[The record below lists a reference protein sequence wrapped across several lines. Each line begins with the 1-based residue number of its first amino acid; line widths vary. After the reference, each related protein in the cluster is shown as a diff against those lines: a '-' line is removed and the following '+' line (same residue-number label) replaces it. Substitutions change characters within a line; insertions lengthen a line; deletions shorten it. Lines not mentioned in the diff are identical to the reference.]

1 MRRKKWLAA
10 LLCAVVGITTA
21 ACGGNSDTPSTKE
34 AENSKS
40 EEQTKEKETEKE
52 SETEEENQAEEVE
65 LHILAAA
72 SMTDVMNEIADKYK
86 EDHPEITLTFSFDS
100 SGTLQTQIEEGAPAD
115 VFISAALKQM
125 NELKDQELMDE
136 DSIIELLENKVVLI
150 KPKGSELDISS
161 FEDVASDKVEMVA
174 IGNSDVPVGQYTQ
187 TIYESL
193 ELWDQIQAKANYA
206 TNVRQVLDWVATE
219 NADCGIVY
227 ATDAAI
233 EPEVEIICEAP
244 EGSCTPAIYPAGIV
258 KDSEYPEEAEAF
270 MDFLKTDDVK
280 EIFEKYQFTY
290 IYSE

>member
-1 MRRKKWLAA
+1 MRRKKWFVA
-10 LLCAVVGITTA
+10 LLCTVVGIIAA
-21 ACGGNSDTPSTKE
+21 ACGGNSDDLSTKE
-34 AENSKS
+34 AENTQ
-40 EEQTKEKETEKE
+40 EQTQQSER
-52 SETEEENQAEEVE
+52 ETEEGKAEEVE

-72 SMTDVMNEIADKYK
+72 SMTDVLTEIADKY
-86 EDHPEITLTFSFDS
+86 EEEHPEITLTFSFDS

-125 NELKDQELMDE
+125 NELNEQGLMDE

-150 KPKGSELDISS
+150 KPKGSELDIAS
-161 FEDVASDKVEMVA
+161 FEDVASDKVTMVA

-187 TIYESL
+187 TIYENL
-193 ELWDQIQAKANYA
+193 GLWDQIQEKANYA
-206 TNVRQVLDWVATE
+206 TNVRQVLDWVATK

-233 EPEVEIICEAP
+233 EPEVEIISEAP

-258 KDSEYPEEAEAF
+258 KDSEYPEQAKEF
-270 MDFLKTDDVK
+270 MDFLKTDEVK
-280 EIFEKYQFTY
+280 EIFENYQFTY

>member
-1 MRRKKWLAA
+1 MRRKKWFVA
-10 LLCAVVGITTA
+10 LLCAVVGITAA
-21 ACGGNSDTPSTKE
+21 ACGGNGDNSSTKE
-34 AENSKS
+34 VENTQ
-40 EEQTKEKETEKE
+40 EQTQQSER
-52 SETEEENQAEEVE
+52 ETEEGKAEEVE

-72 SMTDVMNEIADKYK
+72 SMTDVLTEIADKY
-86 EDHPEITLTFSFDS
+86 EEEHPEITLTFSFDS

-125 NELKDQELMDE
+125 NELNEQGLMDE

-150 KPKGSELDISS
+150 KSKGSELDIAS
-161 FEDVASDKVEMVA
+161 FEDVASDKVTMAA

-187 TIYESL
+187 TIYENL
-193 ELWDQIQAKANYA
+193 GLWDQIQEKANYA
-206 TNVRQVLDWVATE
+206 TNVRQVLDWVATK

-233 EPEVEIICEAP
+233 EPEVEIISEAP

-258 KDSEYPEEAEAF
+258 KDSEYPEQAKEF
-270 MDFLKTDDVK
+270 MDFLKTDEVK
-280 EIFEKYQFTY
+280 EIFENYQFTY

>member
-1 MRRKKWLAA
+1 MRRKKWFVA
-10 LLCAVVGITTA
+10 LLCAVVGITAA
-21 ACGGNSDTPSTKE
+21 ACGGNSYDPSTKE
-34 AENSKS
+34 AENTQ
-40 EEQTKEKETEKE
+40 EQTQQSEKETEE
-52 SETEEENQAEEVE
+52 SKAEEVE

-72 SMTDVMNEIADKYK
+72 SMTDVLTEIADKY
-86 EDHPEITLTFSFDS
+86 EEEHPEITLTFSFDS

-125 NELKDQELMDE
+125 NELNEQGLMDE

-150 KPKGSELDISS
+150 KPKGSELDIAS
-161 FEDVASDKVEMVA
+161 FEDVASDKVTMVA

-187 TIYESL
+187 TIYENL
-193 ELWDQIQAKANYA
+193 GLWDQIQEKANYA
-206 TNVRQVLDWVATE
+206 TNVRQVLDWVATK

-233 EPEVEIICEAP
+233 EPEVEIISEAP

-258 KDSEYPEEAEAF
+258 KDSEYPEQAKEF
-270 MDFLKTDDVK
+270 MDFLKTDEVK
-280 EIFEKYQFTY
+280 EIFENYQFTY

>member
-1 MRRKKWLAA
+1 MRRKKWFVA
-10 LLCAVVGITTA
+10 LLCTVVGIIAA
-21 ACGGNSDTPSTKE
+21 ACGGNSDDPSTKE
-34 AENSKS
+34 AENTQ
-40 EEQTKEKETEKE
+40 EQTQQSER
-52 SETEEENQAEEVE
+52 ETEEGKAEEVE

-72 SMTDVMNEIADKYK
+72 SMTDVLTEIADKYK
-86 EDHPEITLTFSFDS
+86 EEHPEITLTFSFDS

-125 NELKDQELMDE
+125 NELNEQGLMDE

-150 KPKGSELDISS
+150 KPKGSELDIAS
-161 FEDVASDKVEMVA
+161 FEDVASDKVTMAA

-187 TIYESL
+187 TIYENL
-193 ELWDQIQAKANYA
+193 GLWDQIQEKANYA
-206 TNVRQVLDWVATE
+206 TNVRQVLDWVATK

-233 EPEVEIICEAP
+233 EPEVEIISEAP

-258 KDSEYPEEAEAF
+258 KDSEYPEQAKEF
-270 MDFLKTDDVK
+270 MDFLKTDEVK
-280 EIFEKYQFTY
+280 EIFENYQFTY

>member
-1 MRRKKWLAA
+1 MRRKKWFVA
-10 LLCAVVGITTA
+10 LLCAVVGITAA
-21 ACGGNSDTPSTKE
+21 ACGGNGDNSSTKE
-34 AENSKS
+34 VENTQERTQQS
-40 EEQTKEKETEKE
+40 ER
-52 SETEEENQAEEVE
+52 ETEEGKAEEVE

-72 SMTDVMNEIADKYK
+72 SMTDVLTEIADKY
-86 EDHPEITLTFSFDS
+86 EEEHPEITLTFSFDS

-125 NELKDQELMDE
+125 NELNEQGLMDE

-150 KPKGSELDISS
+150 KPKGSELDIAS
-161 FEDVASDKVEMVA
+161 FEDVASDKVTMVA

-187 TIYESL
+187 TIYENL
-193 ELWDQIQAKANYA
+193 GLWDQIQEKANYA
-206 TNVRQVLDWVATE
+206 TNVRQVLDWVATK

-233 EPEVEIICEAP
+233 EPEVEIISEAP

-258 KDSEYPEEAEAF
+258 KDSEYPEQAKEF
-270 MDFLKTDDVK
+270 MDFLKTDEVK
-280 EIFEKYQFTY
+280 EIFENYQFTY

>member
-1 MRRKKWLAA
+1 MRRKKWFVA
-10 LLCAVVGITTA
+10 LLCTVVGIIAA
-21 ACGGNSDTPSTKE
+21 ACGGNSDDPSTKE
-34 AENSKS
+34 AENTQ
-40 EEQTKEKETEKE
+40 EQTQQSER
-52 SETEEENQAEEVE
+52 ETEEGKAEEVE

-72 SMTDVMNEIADKYK
+72 SMTDVLTEIADKY
-86 EDHPEITLTFSFDS
+86 EEEHPEITLTFSFDS

-125 NELKDQELMDE
+125 NELNEQGLMDE

-150 KPKGSELDISS
+150 KPKGSELDIAS
-161 FEDVASDKVEMVA
+161 FEDVASDKVTMAA

-187 TIYESL
+187 TIYENL
-193 ELWDQIQAKANYA
+193 GLWDQIQEKANYA
-206 TNVRQVLDWVATE
+206 TNVRQVLDWVATK

-233 EPEVEIICEAP
+233 EPEVEIISEAP

-258 KDSEYPEEAEAF
+258 KDSEYPEQAKEF
-270 MDFLKTDDVK
+270 MDFLKTDEVK
-280 EIFEKYQFTY
+280 EIFENYQFTY

>member
-1 MRRKKWLAA
+1 MRRKKWFVA
-10 LLCAVVGITTA
+10 LLCTVVGIIAA
-21 ACGGNSDTPSTKE
+21 ACGGNSDDPSTKE
-34 AENSKS
+34 AENTQ
-40 EEQTKEKETEKE
+40 EQTQQSER
-52 SETEEENQAEEVE
+52 ETEEGKAEEVE

-72 SMTDVMNEIADKYK
+72 SMTDVLTEIADKY
-86 EDHPEITLTFSFDS
+86 EEEHPEITLTFSFDS

-125 NELKDQELMDE
+125 NELNEQGLMDE

-150 KPKGSELDISS
+150 KPKGSELDIAS
-161 FEDVASDKVEMVA
+161 FEDVASDKVTMVA

-187 TIYESL
+187 TIYENL
-193 ELWDQIQAKANYA
+193 GLWDQIQEKANYA
-206 TNVRQVLDWVATE
+206 TNVRQVLDWVATK

-233 EPEVEIICEAP
+233 EPEVEIISEAP

-258 KDSEYPEEAEAF
+258 KDSEYPEQAKEF
-270 MDFLKTDDVK
+270 MDFLKTDEVK
-280 EIFEKYQFTY
+280 EIFENYQFTY

>member
-1 MRRKKWLAA
+1 MRRKKWFVA
-10 LLCAVVGITTA
+10 LLCAVVGIIA
-21 ACGGNSDTPSTKE
+21 VACGGNSDNPSTKK
-34 AENSKS
+34 AENTQ
-40 EEQTKEKETEKE
+40 EQTQE
-52 SETEEENQAEEVE
+52 SETEEVE

-72 SMTDVMNEIADKYK
+72 SMTDVLTEIADRYK

-125 NELKDQELMDE
+125 DELNEQGLIDK

-150 KPKGSELDISS
+150 KPKGSELDIAW
-161 FEDVASDKVEMVA
+161 FEDVASDKVTMVA

-187 TIYESL
+187 TIYENL
-193 ELWDQIQAKANYA
+193 GLWDQIQEKANYA
-206 TNVRQVLDWVATE
+206 TNVRQVLDWVATK

-258 KDSEYPEEAEAF
+258 KDSEYPEQAKEF
-270 MDFLKTDDVK
+270 MDFLKTDEVK
-280 EIFEKYQFTY
+280 EIFENYQFTY

>member
-1 MRRKKWLAA
+1 MRRKKWFVA
-10 LLCAVVGITTA
+10 LLCAVVGITAA
-21 ACGGNSDTPSTKE
+21 ACGGNSDDPSTKE
-34 AENSKS
+34 AENTQ
-40 EEQTKEKETEKE
+40 EQTQQSER
-52 SETEEENQAEEVE
+52 ETEEGKAEEVE

-72 SMTDVMNEIADKYK
+72 SMTDVLTEIADKY
-86 EDHPEITLTFSFDS
+86 EEEHPEITLTFSFDS

-125 NELKDQELMDE
+125 NELNEQGLMDE

-150 KPKGSELDISS
+150 KPKGSELDIAS
-161 FEDVASDKVEMVA
+161 FEDVASDKVTMAA

-187 TIYESL
+187 TIYENL
-193 ELWDQIQAKANYA
+193 GLWDQIQEKANYA
-206 TNVRQVLDWVATE
+206 TNVRQVLDWVATK

-233 EPEVEIICEAP
+233 EPEVEIISEAP

-258 KDSEYPEEAEAF
+258 KDSEYPEQAKEF
-270 MDFLKTDDVK
+270 MDFLKTDEVK
-280 EIFEKYQFTY
+280 EIFENYQFTY

>member
-1 MRRKKWLAA
+1 MRRKKWFVA
-10 LLCAVVGITTA
+10 LLCAVVGITAA
-21 ACGGNSDTPSTKE
+21 ACGGNGDNSSTKE
-34 AENSKS
+34 VENTQ
-40 EEQTKEKETEKE
+40 EQTQQSER
-52 SETEEENQAEEVE
+52 ETEEGKAEEVE

-72 SMTDVMNEIADKYK
+72 SMTDVLTEIADKYK
-86 EDHPEITLTFSFDS
+86 EEHPEITLTFSFDS

-125 NELKDQELMDE
+125 NELNEQGLMDE

-150 KPKGSELDISS
+150 KPKGSELDIAS
-161 FEDVASDKVEMVA
+161 FEDVASDKVTMVA

-187 TIYESL
+187 TIYENL
-193 ELWDQIQAKANYA
+193 GLWDQIQEKANYA
-206 TNVRQVLDWVATE
+206 TNVRQVLDWVATK

-233 EPEVEIICEAP
+233 EPEVEIISEAP

-258 KDSEYPEEAEAF
+258 KDSEYPEQAKEF
-270 MDFLKTDDVK
+270 MDFLKTDEVK
-280 EIFEKYQFTY
+280 EIFENYQFTY

>member
-1 MRRKKWLAA
+1 MRRKKWFVA
-10 LLCAVVGITTA
+10 LLCTVVGIIAA
-21 ACGGNSDTPSTKE
+21 ACGGNSDDLSTKE
-34 AENSKS
+34 AENTQ
-40 EEQTKEKETEKE
+40 EQTQQSER
-52 SETEEENQAEEVE
+52 ETEEGKAEEVE

-72 SMTDVMNEIADKYK
+72 SMTDVLTEIADKYK
-86 EDHPEITLTFSFDS
+86 EEHPETTLTFSFDS

-125 NELKDQELMDE
+125 DELNEQGLMDE

-150 KPKGSELDISS
+150 KPKGSELDIAS
-161 FEDVASDKVEMVA
+161 FEDVASDKVTMAA

-187 TIYESL
+187 TIYENL
-193 ELWDQIQAKANYA
+193 GLWDQIQEKANYA
-206 TNVRQVLDWVATE
+206 TNVRQVLDWVATK

-258 KDSEYPEEAEAF
+258 KDSEYPEQAKEF
-270 MDFLKTDDVK
+270 MDFLKTDEVK
-280 EIFEKYQFTY
+280 EIFENYQFTY

>member
-1 MRRKKWLAA
+1 MRRKKWFVA
-10 LLCAVVGITTA
+10 LLCAVVGITAA
-21 ACGGNSDTPSTKE
+21 ACGGNGDNSSTKE
-34 AENSKS
+34 VENTQ
-40 EEQTKEKETEKE
+40 EQTQQSER
-52 SETEEENQAEEVE
+52 ETEEGKAEEVE

-72 SMTDVMNEIADKYK
+72 SMTDVLTEIADKY
-86 EDHPEITLTFSFDS
+86 EEEHPEITLTFSFDS

-125 NELKDQELMDE
+125 NELNEQGLMDE

-150 KPKGSELDISS
+150 KPKGSELDIAS
-161 FEDVASDKVEMVA
+161 FEDVASDKVTMVA

-187 TIYESL
+187 TIYENL
-193 ELWDQIQAKANYA
+193 GLWDQIQEKANYA
-206 TNVRQVLDWVATE
+206 TNVRQVLDWVATK

-233 EPEVEIICEAP
+233 EPEVEIISEAP

-258 KDSEYPEEAEAF
+258 KDSEYPEQAKEF
-270 MDFLKTDDVK
+270 MDFLKTDEVK
-280 EIFEKYQFTY
+280 EIFENYQFTY